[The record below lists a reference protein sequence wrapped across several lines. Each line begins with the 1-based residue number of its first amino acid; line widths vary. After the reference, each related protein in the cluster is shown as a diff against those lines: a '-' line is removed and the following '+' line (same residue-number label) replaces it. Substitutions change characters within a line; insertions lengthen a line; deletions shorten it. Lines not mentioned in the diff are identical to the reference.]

1 MRDIKFF
8 ASYYAAIKELP
19 DNKQGEVYKAVF
31 DYAMEGIEPSNLSG
45 LSLAV
50 FNLIKPYL
58 DSSKK
63 QYENGIKGG
72 RPARESQK
80 QSEEET
86 QSETQTITQDETQE
100 QSQRQTIKNKNKDI
114 DIYKKEI
121 NKERK
126 NTILTDSEL
135 NSLIEDNFKDEE
147 VCQKF
152 KGYVEMR
159 KAMGKNKAIRTKSTF
174 DSCISKLRKYALNK
188 QEAIEVLDNSIANC
202 YQGLFD
208 IFGHCKAQPKDREA
222 IPYAN

>member
-31 DYAMEGIEPSNLSG
+31 DYAMEGVEPSNLSG
-45 LSLAV
+45 LSLAI

-72 RPARESQK
+72 RPAHETQK

-86 QSETQTITQDETQE
+86 QSETQTITQE
-100 QSQRQTIKNKNKDI
+100 QSQKQTIKNKNKDI

-126 NTILTDSEL
+126 NTILADSEL
-135 NSLIEDNFKDEE
+135 NSLIEDNFKDKD

-152 KGYVEMR
+152 KDYVEMR
-159 KAMGKNKAIRTKSTF
+159 RAMGKNKAIRTKSTF
-174 DSCISKLRKYALNK
+174 DSCISKLRKFAFNK